1 MKDQELIKHKTLAW
15 LKYLKKTI
23 TSESADDAE
32 ELLCDIIER
41 EEEIVYLMKLV
52 NIDIKTNLE
61 KEKE

>member
-1 MKDQELIKHKTLAW
+1 MTDQEVIKHKTLIW
-15 LKYLKKTI
+15 LKYLKETI

-32 ELLCDIIER
+32 ELLCDIVER
-41 EEEIVYLMKLV
+41 EEEIKYLMKLV